1 MLTNKSST
9 LFLKGVIILI
19 GFATF
24 VLLVPTLRFILS
36 PQNVDYYP
44 HLIAFYLSAIPFFFA
59 LFQASRLLNFIDSNK
74 AFSELSV
81 KALKLIKYSALVFAG
96 LYLLV
101 LPYAYY
107 RGDLDDAPGPIA
119 FGIILIFGALVA
131 ATFAAVLQKL
141 VQNGVQLKSENDLT
155 V

>member
-1 MLTNKSST
+1 MIAKRGST
-9 LFLKGVIILI
+9 LFLKIVIILI
-19 GFATF
+19 GITTF
-24 VLLVPTLRFILS
+24 ILIIPTLRFILS

-59 LFQASRLLNFIDSNK
+59 LFQSSKLLNLVDKNK

-81 KALKLIKYSALVFAG
+81 KALKKIKYSAMVFGG
-96 LYLLV
+96 LYAIV

-107 RGDLDDAPGPIA
+107 RGDMDDAPGPIA
-119 FGIILIFGALVA
+119 FGIILVFGAIVA
-131 ATFAAVLQKL
+131 ATFSAVLQKL
-141 VQNGVQLKSENDLT
+141 IQNGVDLKSENELT

>member
-1 MLTNKSST
+1 MIIKQSST
-9 LFLKGVIILI
+9 LILKSVLVLIAILTVVFCI
-19 GFATF
+19 
-24 VLLVPTLRFILS
+24 PTLRFVLS

-44 HLIAFYLSAIPFFFA
+44 HLFAFYLSVVVFLFA
-59 LFQASRLLNFIDSNK
+59 LYKALSLLNFIDHNK

-81 KALKLIKYSALVFAG
+81 KALKHIKYSALVFAG
-96 LYLLV
+96 LYIIV

-107 RGDLDDAPGPIA
+107 KGDMDDAPGPIA
-119 FGIILIFGALVA
+119 IGAVLIFASIVA

-141 VQNGVQLKSENDLT
+141 VQNGVDLKSENDLT